1 MTNLFK
7 DIHQHLR
14 ADEEINVG
22 ITKQHEFAKKVKH
35 NSWTFII
42 S

>member
-14 ADEEINVG
+14 ADEEVG

-42 S
+42 F